1 MRHNTTV
8 LAAEATEMVR
18 EGEEPTQAVNAVC
31 MAAGTSDLDTD
42 MVALRVEVNL
52 EREVHPST
60 DRSAIS
66 VNVR

>member
-1 MRHNTTV
+1 MRQNTTV
-8 LAAEATEMVR
+8 LAAQATDLIR

-31 MAAGTSDLDTD
+31 IAANSSNFDTD
-42 MVALRVEVNL
+42 MVALQVEANL
-52 EREVHPST
+52 EREIHPST